1 METLATFLA
10 SKFAEKPLFGE
21 SGEKFQEK
29 QTEFASRIAENRQS
43 GDLTFWTGSGT
54 SYEAVPCPLKMANPL
69 HNRLKADLFSP
80 ELVNARLTAKK
91 QLSVETDSH
100 VAFFQSKDLTTVEI
114 IKETDVL
121 LILMSKL
128 TLKALLVWKSA
139 INHVPPT
146 YSMRCKDLHCVVI
159 IYEMM
164 ATCASACCLTLSDA
178 YFYVTFLERHCP
190 KVISTSEFLP
200 KDKLWKLRDD
210 GRYCYTK
217 FCHCLCNAV

>member
-1 METLATFLA
+1 METLATFPA
-10 SKFAEKPLFGE
+10 SKFPERPLFGE

-43 GDLTFWTGSGT
+43 GDLTFWTGSGN
-54 SYEAVPCPLKMANPL
+54 SHEAVPCPLKMANPSRK
-69 HNRLKADLFSP
+69 RLKADLFSP

-114 IKETDVL
+114 TKETDVL

-128 TLKALLVWKSA
+128 TLNALLVLKSA

-146 YSMRCKDLHCVVI
+146 YSMRCKDFHCV
-159 IYEMM
+159 
-164 ATCASACCLTLSDA
+164 L
-178 YFYVTFLERHCP
+178 
-190 KVISTSEFLP
+190 
-200 KDKLWKLRDD
+200 
-210 GRYCYTK
+210 
-217 FCHCLCNAV
+217 